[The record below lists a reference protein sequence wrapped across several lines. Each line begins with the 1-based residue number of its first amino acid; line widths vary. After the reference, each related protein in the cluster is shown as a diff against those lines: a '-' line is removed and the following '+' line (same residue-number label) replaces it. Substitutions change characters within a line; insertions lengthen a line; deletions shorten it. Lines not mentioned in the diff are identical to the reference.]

1 MSKKVACIIIHGI
14 GKQKENYAESI
25 IFELKKQFSYSIKD
39 KSKNPEKELIV
50 EPVLWSNVFQNAEDE
65 LWERL
70 KKGGSLDYRNLRR
83 LMIDFA
89 ADAVAY
95 IKIPN
100 DTFAYDAVHS
110 MFAKSLH
117 KLARLAGETAPLCII
132 AHSLGTVIASNFIY
146 DYQVSEQKPN
156 LISESVK
163 KQSTDTP
170 LERLE
175 TLCLFYTLGSPLPI
189 WALRYNN
196 PKFGLPVTIPSPK
209 LKNFYSNLK
218 GEWVNYYD
226 RDDIIGFPLK
236 TINEE
241 YNKAVT
247 ADREINVGD
256 IFSSW
261 NPAAH
266 LGYWSDSNVIIP
278 IAQSLANVWLHINSK
293 G

>member
-1 MSKKVACIIIHGI
+1 MPKKVACLLIHGI
-14 GKQKENYAESI
+14 GKQKENYADSI
-25 IFELKKQFSYSIKD
+25 TFELKKQFAYSIKGQ
-39 KSKNPEKELIV
+39 SKNPEKELII

-65 LWERL
+65 LWEKL

-89 ADAVAY
+89 ADAIAY
-95 IKIPN
+95 VKIPN
-100 DTFAYDAVHS
+100 DSYAYDSVHS
-110 MFAKSLH
+110 IFAKSLH
-117 KLARLAGETAPLCII
+117 KLSRMAGEKAPLSII

-146 DYQVSEQKPN
+146 DYQASEQKPY
-156 LISESVK
+156 LIPEAVK
-163 KQSTDTP
+163 KESSDTP

-175 TLCLFYTLGSPLPI
+175 TLVSFYTLGSPIPI
-189 WALRYNN
+189 WALRYNK
-196 PKFGLPVTIPSPK
+196 PKFGMPVTIPSPK
-209 LKNFYSNLK
+209 IKDYYPDLK
-218 GEWVNYYD
+218 GEWINYYD

-278 IAQSLANVWLHINSK
+278 IAESLANIWLKINS
-293 G
+293 